1 MPFDPMF
8 QFRERPLSYEEFD
21 TGVVDE
27 QRSVPVFYWADTLAL
42 YARQDT
48 LERLVSVRQRM
59 LSNGRSNDLVYY
71 MLELTS
77 NNIRIAGYQKILNAY
92 NMAMDLQGKRRT
104 PSMNSSVTGI
114 RHLSPETGCRNSGDG
129 RCP

>member
-42 YARQDT
+42 YA
-48 LERLVSVRQRM
+48 
-59 LSNGRSNDLVYY
+59 
-71 MLELTS
+71 
-77 NNIRIAGYQKILNAY
+77 AGYT
-92 NMAMDLQGKRRT
+92 GKAGKCQTAHVIERT
-104 PSMNSSVTGI
+104 K
-114 RHLSPETGCRNSGDG
+114 
-129 RCP
+129 